1 MAQTRCSI
9 CSPWKRPRYYPR
21 HRGLHGLLTK
31 ARKVSGGYIVNG
43 EKNHATLMRIEA
55 RLMSRRICS

>member
-1 MAQTRCSI
+1 VEETA
-9 CSPWKRPRYYPR
+9 RYYPR

>member
-1 MAQTRCSI
+1 MV
-9 CSPWKRPRYYPR
+9 

-55 RLMSRRICS
+55 RLMLRRICS